1 MYFSFGIGSVPGNGK
16 DQSGWHC
23 LLLGGYFG
31 LESVISGDGVKPSLL
46 FFSKDE
52 QWLRAANNPHGKALS
67 LGGHVRGSLSS
78 VAARLCFASLKRN
91 PMFSFDEMHPE
102 ARCEQDV
109 ITVTPLLLLL
119 LLLLSPRNFCLGGNS
134 VSSDCVTF
142 ACGC

>member
-1 MYFSFGIGSVPGNGK
+1 MYFSFGIASVPRHGHGE
-16 DQSGWHC
+16 DDSGWHC
-23 LLLGGYFG
+23 LLLGGYYG
-31 LESVISGDGVKPSLL
+31 LESVISGDGGVKPSLL

-52 QWLRAANNPHGKALS
+52 RWLRAANNPHGKAPCL
-67 LGGHVRGSLSS
+67 
-78 VAARLCFASLKRN
+78 ASLKRN

-102 ARCEQDV
+102 ARCEQDA
-109 ITVTPLLLLL
+109 ITVTPLMLMLLLLLL